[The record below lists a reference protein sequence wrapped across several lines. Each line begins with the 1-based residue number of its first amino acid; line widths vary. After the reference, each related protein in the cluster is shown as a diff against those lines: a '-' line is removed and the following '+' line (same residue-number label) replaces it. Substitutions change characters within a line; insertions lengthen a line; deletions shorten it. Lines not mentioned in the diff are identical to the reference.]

1 MTPGIPGTGIGGL
14 FYMLSAA
21 ALPLRE
27 GYRRLWS
34 GVAAARWRVIAMQ
47 QLLAAGILGGMW
59 TTGWLLGVLL
69 SSARTHLVAGPVPAS
84 HNVWRTAT
92 FALSFATLIMVVCTV
107 ELMGFLARL
116 RARRRERLASTQPT
130 PIARA
135 PRRIAAGGSRGRW
148 LFLLLVAELVSAADP
163 PRTVSQAQSATG
175 RALARAESIYNTGDP
190 EAAIDAYAA
199 VLAIDPKNSRA
210 TYRLADLQRHK
221 PARALP
227 LFRRY
232 VALEPKDLWGYLA
245 VADMLSR
252 LGRSDEALR
261 WSDSALRLDPTERDA
276 VLGKARVLA
285 RARRTDAALVAYRA
299 WLATHPG
306 DAEVW
311 QELSRE
317 LVRAGRP
324 GESVAA
330 LERSQALAPDPKVG
344 RRLAVVRGLA
354 APAFTPLVAGS
365 HDSDGNTIWRFGGAL
380 ELGAAGPAR
389 FGIEG
394 SRSHVGDGVSG
405 ADLDA
410 LALRTTWQPLAA
422 LRVDATGG
430 GTRIEPLRAVA
441 GSSAALE
448 ATGLIRARWR
458 APASR
463 LGLDLRADRGVVD
476 ASPLLVAN
484 HVMRTQYSALL
495 SARLAGPFT
504 LRGIGKR
511 ATLSD
516 SFEVNHKTMLSGVL
530 AVAVKPSLELS
541 AQLHQIHYDRASA
554 SGFFAPWGVQV
565 VEAGTY
571 FEIETPGS
579 VVLAVDAGA
588 GVQRVAQ
595 QLASQSPG
603 GQPPGGGGG
612 GPPPFG
618 QPPTGMQAHTYGPW
632 TAAFRLYA
640 LLDVPLAPG
649 RAFRL
654 ELDSEDS
661 QVATT
666 AATSGQW
673 RYGSVIASLR
683 WAFP

>member
-27 GYRRLWS
+27 GYRRLWK
-34 GVAAARWRVIAMQ
+34 GVTTARWRVIALQ

-69 SSARTHLVAGPVPAS
+69 GTARSHSVAGAATVS

-92 FALSFATLIMVVCTV
+92 FAISLVTLLAVVCTV
-107 ELMGFLARL
+107 ELMGLWVRQ
-116 RARRRERLASTQPT
+116 RARRAARRAPGTRPT
-130 PIARA
+130 PIEQV
-135 PRRIAAGGSRGRW
+135 PRRIAAVGGRGRW
-148 LFLLLVAELVSAADP
+148 LVLLLAAELVSAADP
-163 PRTVSQAQSATG
+163 PQAEAQATRSAAG
-175 RALARAESIYNTGDP
+175 SLARAESIYDSGDV

-199 VLAIDPKNSRA
+199 VLAIDPQNSRA
-210 TYRLADLQRHK
+210 TYRLADLQRRH

-232 VALEPKDLWGYLA
+232 VTLEPKDLWGYLA

-252 LGRSDEALR
+252 LGQSDEALR
-261 WSDSALRLDPTERDA
+261 WSAEALRLGPTERDA
-276 VLGKARVLA
+276 VIGQARVLA
-285 RARRTDAALVAYRA
+285 RARRTDRALVAYRG
-299 WLATHPG
+299 WLATHPQ
-306 DAEVW
+306 DAEAW

-324 GESVAA
+324 GEAVDA
-330 LERSQALAPDPKVG
+330 LQCSQALAPDPKIAQ
-344 RRLAVVRGLA
+344 RLAVVRGMA

-365 HDSDGNTIWRFGGAL
+365 HDSDGNTIWRLGAAF
-380 ELGAAGPAR
+380 ELGAAGLVR
-389 FGIEG
+389 FGVEG
-394 SRSHVGDGVSG
+394 NRSHVGDGVNG

-410 LALRTTWQPLAA
+410 LALRTTWQPVAA
-422 LRVDATGG
+422 FKIDASGG
-430 GTRIEPLRAVA
+430 GTRIEPIRAIA
-441 GSSAALE
+441 GSGAALQP
-448 ATGLIRARWR
+448 TGQVRARWR

-463 LGLDLRADRGVVD
+463 LGLDVRADRGVVD

-484 HVMRTQYSALL
+484 HVIRTQYSGLL
-495 SARLAGPFT
+495 AVPVVGPLT
-504 LRGIGKR
+504 LRAIGKA

-516 SFEVNHKTMLSGVL
+516 SLETNHKTQFSGVAVV
-530 AVAVKPSLELS
+530 AVAPAAELS
-541 AQLHQIHYDRASA
+541 AQFHQIHYDHPSV
-554 SGFFAPWGVQV
+554 SGYFAPWQLQV
-565 VEAGTY
+565 AEVGTY

-579 VVLAVDAGA
+579 VVLAVDGGA
-588 GVQRVAQ
+588 GVQRVAKQ
-595 QLASQSPG
+595 RGL
-603 GQPPGGGGG
+603 
-612 GPPPFG
+612 F
-618 QPPTGMQAHTYGPW
+618 GPW
-632 TAAFRLYA
+632 RAAFRLYA
-640 LLDVPLAPG
+640 MLDAPLAPG
-649 RAFRL
+649 RDFRL
-654 ELDSEDS
+654 ELESEDS

>member
-14 FYMLSAA
+14 FYLLSAA

-27 GYRRLWS
+27 GYRRVWT
-34 GVAAARWRVIAMQ
+34 GVAAARWRVIALQ

-69 SSARTHLVAGPVPAS
+69 GTARTHLVAAPATVS
-84 HNVWRTAT
+84 HNVWRTAA
-92 FALSFATLIMVVCTV
+92 FALSLATLVVVVSTV
-107 ELMGFLARL
+107 ELMGLWVRR
-116 RARRRERLASTQPT
+116 RARRAARLESGTQPT
-130 PIARA
+130 PIEQA
-135 PRRIAAGGSRGRW
+135 PRRIAVGGGRGRW
-148 LFLLLVAELVSAADP
+148 LFLLLAAELVSAADP
-163 PRTVSQAQSATG
+163 PQAVTQAKSSATIS
-175 RALARAESIYNTGDP
+175 LARAESIYDSGDA

-199 VLAIDPKNSRA
+199 VLAVDPKNSRA
-210 TYRLADLQRHK
+210 TYRLADLQRRH

-261 WSDSALRLDPTERDA
+261 WSAQALRLGPTERDA
-276 VLGKARVLA
+276 VMGQARVLA
-285 RARRTDAALVAYRA
+285 RARRTDTAVAAYRG
-299 WLATHPG
+299 WLATHPK
-306 DAEVW
+306 DAEAW

-324 GESVAA
+324 GEAVDA
-330 LERSQALAPDPKVG
+330 LQRSQALAPNPKVAQ
-344 RRLAVVRGLA
+344 RLAVVRGAA

-365 HDSDGNTIWRFGGAL
+365 HDSDGNTIWRFGGAFD
-380 ELGAAGPAR
+380 LGAAGPAR
-389 FGIEG
+389 FGLEG
-394 SRSHVGDGVSG
+394 SRSHVGDGVNG

-410 LALRTTWQPLAA
+410 LSLRSSWQPVAA
-422 LRVDATGG
+422 LKIDARGG
-430 GTRIEPLRAVA
+430 GTRIESMRTIA
-441 GSSAALE
+441 GSSATLVP
-448 ATGLIRARWR
+448 TGQVRARWH

-463 LGLDLRADRGVVD
+463 LGLDVRADRSVVD

-484 HVMRTQYSALL
+484 HVVRTQFSGLL
-495 SARLAGPFT
+495 AVPVVGPLT
-504 LRGIGKR
+504 LRAIGKA

-516 SFEVNHKTMLSGVL
+516 SLETNHKTQFSGVA
-530 AVAVKPSLELS
+530 AVAVAPAAELS
-541 AQLHQIHYDRASA
+541 AQFHQIHYDHPSV
-554 SGFFAPWGVQV
+554 SGYFAPWQLQV
-565 VEAGTY
+565 AEAGTY

-579 VVLAVDAGA
+579 VVLAVDGGA
-588 GVQRVAQ
+588 GVQRVAKQ
-595 QLASQSPG
+595 R
-603 GQPPGGGGG
+603 GQ
-612 GPPPFG
+612 F
-618 QPPTGMQAHTYGPW
+618 GPW

-640 LLDVPLAPG
+640 MLDAPLAPG
-649 RAFRL
+649 RDFRL

-666 AATSGQW
+666 DATSGQATSGQW

>member
-14 FYMLSAA
+14 FYMFSAA

-27 GYRRLWS
+27 GYRRVWK
-34 GVAAARWRVIAMQ
+34 GVATARWRVIALQ

-59 TTGWLLGVLL
+59 TTGWLLGVLVGT
-69 SSARTHLVAGPVPAS
+69 ARTHILAGPATVS

-92 FALSFATLIMVVCTV
+92 FAISLATLIAVVCTV
-107 ELMGFLARL
+107 ELMGLWVRR
-116 RARRRERLASTQPT
+116 RARRAAQLESATQPT
-130 PIARA
+130 PIEQA
-135 PRRIAAGGSRGRW
+135 PRRIAAAGGRGRW
-148 LFLLLVAELVSAADP
+148 LFLLLAAELFSAADP
-163 PRTVSQAQSATG
+163 SQTVSQAKSSA
-175 RALARAESIYNTGDP
+175 AISLARAESIYDSGDA

-199 VLAIDPKNSRA
+199 VLATDPQNSRA

-252 LGRSDEALR
+252 LGQSDEALR
-261 WSDSALRLDPTERDA
+261 WSAMALRLGPTERDA
-276 VLGKARVLA
+276 VIGEARVLV
-285 RARRTDAALVAYRA
+285 RARRTDRALVAYRG
-299 WLATHPG
+299 WLATHPK
-306 DAEVW
+306 DAEAW

-324 GESVAA
+324 GEAVDA
-330 LERSQALAPDPKVG
+330 LQRSQALAPDPKIAQ
-344 RRLAVVRGLA
+344 RLAVVRGMA

-389 FGIEG
+389 FGVEG
-394 SRSHVGDGVSG
+394 SRTHVVGDTLPS

-410 LALRTTWQPLAA
+410 VALRGTWQPVARFKIDAA
-422 LRVDATGG
+422 AGA
-430 GTRIEPLRAVA
+430 TRIEPIETSTVTTPGPSPKGPPSQVSIRRT
-441 GSSAALE
+441 SAAMIP
-448 ATGLIRARWR
+448 TGQVRARWH

-463 LGLDLRADRGVVD
+463 LGLDLRADRALVD

-484 HVMRTQYSALL
+484 HVIRTQVSGLL
-495 SARLAGPFT
+495 AVPVAGPLT
-504 LRGIGKR
+504 LRAIGKV

-516 SFEVNHKTMLSGVL
+516 SLETNHKTQASGVAAF
-530 AVAVKPSLELS
+530 AVAPAAELS
-541 AQLHQIHYDRASA
+541 VQFHQIHYDHPSI
-554 SGFFAPWGVQV
+554 SGYFAPWQLQV
-565 VEAGTY
+565 AEAGTY

-579 VVLAVDAGA
+579 VVIAVDGGA

-595 QLASQSPG
+595 QR
-603 GQPPGGGGG
+603 GQ
-612 GPPPFG
+612 F
-618 QPPTGMQAHTYGPW
+618 GPW

-640 LLDVPLAPG
+640 MLDAPLAPG
-649 RAFRL
+649 RNFRL
-654 ELDSEDS
+654 ELESEDS

-683 WAFP
+683 WALP

>member
-14 FYMLSAA
+14 FYMLSTA

-27 GYRRLWS
+27 AYRRVWK
-34 GVAAARWRVIAMQ
+34 GMAGAPWRVIALQ

-69 SSARTHLVAGPVPAS
+69 STARTHLGAGPATVS

-92 FALSFATLIMVVCTV
+92 FAVSLATLILVVCTV
-107 ELMGFLARL
+107 ELMSLWVRQ
-116 RARRRERLASTQPT
+116 RARRAVRLEPGTNPT
-130 PIARA
+130 PIEQA
-135 PRRIAAGGSRGRW
+135 PRRIAVGGGRGRW
-148 LFLLLVAELVSAADP
+148 LFLLLAAELVSAADP
-163 PRTVSQAQSATG
+163 PRAVSQAKSSA
-175 RALARAESIYNTGDP
+175 AISLARAESIYDSGDA

-199 VLAIDPKNSRA
+199 VLAVDPQNSRA

-252 LGRSDEALR
+252 LGQSAEALR
-261 WSDSALRLDPTERDA
+261 WSAMALRLGPTERDA
-276 VLGKARVLA
+276 VIGQARVLA
-285 RARRTDAALVAYRA
+285 RARRTDRALVAYRG
-299 WLATHPG
+299 WLATHPK
-306 DAEVW
+306 DAEAW

-324 GESVAA
+324 GEAVDA
-330 LERSQALAPDPKVG
+330 LQRSQTLAPNP
-344 RRLAVVRGLA
+344 RTAQRLAVVQGVA

-389 FGIEG
+389 LGIEG
-394 SRSHVGDGVSG
+394 SRTHVVGDTLPG

-410 LALRTTWQPLAA
+410 VALRGTWQPAA
-422 LRVDATGG
+422 LFKIDAGAG
-430 GTRIEPLRAVA
+430 ATRIEPIETSAASTPGPPPKGPPSQVSIR
-441 GSSAALE
+441 SSAVMIP
-448 ATGLIRARWR
+448 TGQVRARWR
-458 APASR
+458 APTSR
-463 LGLDLRADRGVVD
+463 LGLDVRADRSVVD

-484 HVMRTQYSALL
+484 HVIRTQFSGLL
-495 SARLAGPFT
+495 AVPVVGPLT
-504 LRGIGKR
+504 LRAIGKA

-516 SFEVNHKTMLSGVL
+516 SLETNHKTQASGVL
-530 AVAVKPSLELS
+530 AVAVAPAVELS
-541 AQLHQIHYDRASA
+541 AQFHQIHYDHPSV
-554 SGFFAPWGVQV
+554 SGYFAPWQLQV
-565 VEAGTY
+565 AEAGTY

-579 VVLAVDAGA
+579 VVIAVDGGA
-588 GVQRVAQ
+588 GVQRVAKVR
-595 QLASQSPG
+595 
-603 GQPPGGGGG
+603 GQ
-612 GPPPFG
+612 F
-618 QPPTGMQAHTYGPW
+618 GPW

-640 LLDVPLAPG
+640 MLDAPLAPG
-649 RAFRL
+649 RDFRL
-654 ELDSEDS
+654 EIDSEDS

-666 AATSGQW
+666 DATSGQATSGQW

-683 WAFP
+683 WALP

>member
-27 GYRRLWS
+27 GYRRVWK
-34 GVAAARWRVIAMQ
+34 GVATARWRVIALQ

-59 TTGWLLGVLL
+59 TTGWLLGVLFGT
-69 SSARTHLVAGPVPAS
+69 ARIHMVAGAATVS
-84 HNVWRTAT
+84 HNMWRTAT
-92 FALSFATLIMVVCTV
+92 FALSLATLTAVVCTV
-107 ELMGFLARL
+107 ELMGLWARKRARQAARL
-116 RARRRERLASTQPT
+116 EAGTQPT

-135 PRRIAAGGSRGRW
+135 PRRIAVAGGRGRW
-148 LFLLLVAELVSAADP
+148 LFLLLAAELVSAADP
-163 PRTVSQAQSATG
+163 PQAVSQAKSSA
-175 RALARAESIYNTGDP
+175 AISLARAESIYDSGDA

-199 VLAIDPKNSRA
+199 VLASDPRNSRA
-210 TYRLADLQRHK
+210 TYRLADLQRHH

-252 LGRSDEALR
+252 LGQSDEALR
-261 WSDSALRLDPTERDA
+261 WSAQALRLDPTERDA
-276 VLGKARVLA
+276 VMGQARVLA
-285 RARRTDAALVAYRA
+285 RARRTDAALAAYRS
-299 WLATHPG
+299 WLATHPK
-306 DAEVW
+306 DAEAW

-324 GESVAA
+324 GEAVDA
-330 LERSQALAPDPKVG
+330 LQRSQALAPDPKIAQ
-344 RRLAVVRGLA
+344 RLAVVRGVA

-365 HDSDGNTIWRFGGAL
+365 YDSDGNTIWRFGGAL

-389 FGIEG
+389 LGIEG
-394 SRSHVGDGVSG
+394 SRTHVAEDTLPG

-410 LALRTTWQPLAA
+410 FALRGTWQPEAQLKIDAA
-422 LRVDATGG
+422 GG
-430 GTRIEPLRAVA
+430 ATRIEPIAMSVGPTPGPPPKGPPSQVSIR
-441 GSSAALE
+441 SSALLIP
-448 ATGLIRARWR
+448 TGQVRARWR
-458 APASR
+458 AAASR
-463 LGLDLRADRGVVD
+463 LGVDVRADRGLVD

-484 HVMRTQYSALL
+484 HVIRTQFSGLL
-495 SARLAGPFT
+495 AVPVVGPVT
-504 LRGIGKR
+504 LRAIGKT

-516 SFEVNHKTMLSGVL
+516 SLETNHKTQASGVI
-530 AVAVKPSLELS
+530 AVAVTPAAELS
-541 AQLHQIHYDRASA
+541 AQFHQIHYDHPSV
-554 SGFFAPWGVQV
+554 SGYFAPWQLQV
-565 VEAGTY
+565 AEAGTY

-579 VVLAVDAGA
+579 VVIAVDGGA
-588 GVQRVAQ
+588 GVQRVAKQ
-595 QLASQSPG
+595 R
-603 GQPPGGGGG
+603 GQ
-612 GPPPFG
+612 F
-618 QPPTGMQAHTYGPW
+618 GPW

-640 LLDVPLAPG
+640 MLDAPLAPG
-649 RAFRL
+649 RDFRL

-666 AATSGQW
+666 DAAGGQATSGQW

-683 WAFP
+683 WALP